1 MAKKRKATELPH
13 DTRSNAYR
21 LTAHYLGLGY
31 PPETVAKIVCMSD
44 DYVRGVAEY
53 ESRCRV

>member
-1 MAKKRKATELPH
+1 MKHKIRETPH
-13 DTRSNAYR
+13 DTTSNTYR
-21 LTAHYLGLGY
+21 LTVHYLNLGY

-53 ESRCRV
+53 ESRYRV